1 MLGTYNTQREELKM
15 KSESNENLNQENS
28 KLTTSTKFY
37 YVICFLIGGG
47 LAYFSAK
54 TDVEMLKSPD
64 QKSVL
69 ESVFSFE
76 YADKLKE

>member
-1 MLGTYNTQREELKM
+1 MNNET
-15 KSESNENLNQENS
+15 NENRIQDSE
-28 KLTTSTKFY
+28 KLTTSTKVF

-54 TDVEMLKSPD
+54 TDVEMMKSPD

-69 ESVFSFE
+69 ESLFNFE